1 MISVPLNSFVHRV
14 NDKAQVISAIV
25 ANGCQVKRIRRSR
38 HWLLNG
44 EEQALR
50 ELKQHLVAEDTLWI
64 VKAIEK
70 ALPTPVVDL
79 SAIIAE
85 SPNITINQLVTQSG
99 CSLSEARAAID
110 EFEGF

>member
-1 MISVPLNSFVHRV
+1 M
-14 NDKAQVISAIV
+14 
-25 ANGCQVKRIRRSR
+25 
-38 HWLLNG
+38 
-44 EEQALR
+44 
-50 ELKQHLVAEDTLWI
+50 WI